1 MAEKKSEKDKGKS
14 KAKAEPKAERKG
26 DKKAEAAAKAA
37 GAKAASAAA
46 ETAEPQAA
54 PPAAPAAPTL
64 PPRLL
69 EFYRSECV
77 PRMMQEFRYK
87 SPMQVPRLEKVVI
100 NLGLGE
106 AIQNIKLL
114 ESAASEVAAITGQKA
129 VVTRAKKSIAAF
141 KLREGMPIGCMVTL
155 RRHRMYEFFDKLVN
169 VVLPRVRDFRGVS
182 ERAFDGRGNY
192 TLGIREQIIFP
203 EIDYD
208 KMDKVKGMN
217 ITIVTTAPTDEEG
230 KYLLNLMGLPFR
242 R

>member
-1 MAEKKSEKDKGKS
+1 MAEKGTAKDK
-14 KAKAEPKAERKG
+14 PKAAAKG
-26 DKKAEAAAKAA
+26 TAKEAGKKAAKVAAKPKAEAAAK
-37 GAKAASAAA
+37 
-46 ETAEPQAA
+46 PAA
-54 PPAAPAAPTL
+54 PPAEKAR
-64 PPRLL
+64 PRLWDY
-69 EFYRSECV
+69 YRTECV

-87 SPMQVPRLEKVVI
+87 SPMQVPRLQKIVVNI
-100 NLGLGE
+100 GLGE

-114 ESAASEVAAITGQKA
+114 ESAADELAVVTGQKP

-155 RRHRMYEFFDKLVN
+155 RRERMYYFFDKLVN

-208 KMDKVKGMN
+208 KIDKVKGMN
-217 ITIVTTAPTDEEG
+217 ITIVTSAPSDEEG
-230 KYLLNLMGLPFR
+230 KFLLNLLGLPFR